1 MGWSDASNRDS
12 FSNNSNIS
20 YINISKRKISD
31 KAKGELLPLQEI
43 LSVTILIFYIK
54 VMFNCSKWNENPVGV
69 RYLHCLR
76 HEVRPLVK
84 TSKCL
89 RCFFDA
95 VFPAKKNGFY
105 ILLLAYPK
113 SKRNS
118 KITSVLCRNTQLLLA
133 DFLCKM
139 LILAAHYFT
148 F

>member
-1 MGWSDASNRDS
+1 MQVKVCHWMHVPVKEKRNWQGKRWKGWSDASNRDS

-31 KAKGELLPLQEI
+31 KAKGEKGELLPLQEI

-89 RCFFDA
+89 RCFFNA
-95 VFPAKKNGFY
+95 VFPAKQKWFLYSTIG
-105 ILLLAYPK
+105 IPK
-113 SKRNS
+113 IKE
-118 KITSVLCRNTQLLLA
+118 K
-133 DFLCKM
+133 F
-139 LILAAHYFT
+139 
-148 F
+148 